1 VGARGVNKAT
11 VDDSQGFQQA
21 EINLNECAV
30 CLGVCDADL
39 IDGVLQKE
47 SIHVDYGCIVKA

>member
-1 VGARGVNKAT
+1 VKVNKAT

-47 SIHVDYGCIVKA
+47 SIHVDYGCVVRA